1 MEQYKYYTDEVNTQ
15 ILLALLK
22 AHNIRRVIVSPG
34 ATNTALVGSMQHD
47 NFFEMYSCVDERSAA
62 YMACG
67 MAEESGEPVILS
79 CTGATSSRNYMPGLT
94 EAFYRKL
101 PILAVTSSMASN
113 RLGHLYAQF
122 TDRSTPPSDCVK
134 KSYLLQIVKDQEDYW
149 DCTVKTNDAILE
161 LTHGVSGPVHIN
173 LERSF
178 SNVFPVKELPKVTV
192 IKRFETIAAND
203 EIPQGRIGVFI
214 GQHKKMSVEESAT
227 IDDFCEKYDAVLLAD
242 KTSGYHGKCTSASA
256 LLATQEG
263 LEQDFSVFDLI
274 IHIGEI
280 SGDYYTIGNIRP
292 KEVWRVAPDGII
304 RDRFKKLTRVYQMDE
319 ITFFRSFSEKKSKK
333 SSINITNWEK
343 RYQFVKQNIPGIPFS
358 TIWIANFLAN
368 EIPAGSILYL
378 SILNVLRAW
387 NFFETDKS
395 IDTISN
401 VGGFG
406 IDGMTS
412 SLIGASLVNPQR
424 LCFGIT
430 GDLNFFYDLN
440 ALGNRHVGSNVRIL
454 LINNGHG
461 QEFRTYKH
469 AANLLGNET
478 EPYISAA
485 GHFGNKSAVLVKS
498 VAESL
503 GYKYLTASNKEDFM
517 NVYSEFVTSEQIN
530 SPIIFEVFTENDH
543 EHDSL
548 KLIRNIL
555 PKSVESKIKDTA
567 KSILGS
573 NGIKFV
579 KKIVGK

>member
-15 ILLALLK
+15 ILIALLK
-22 AHNIRRVIVSPG
+22 AHNIKRVIVSPG

-101 PILAVTSSMASN
+101 PILAVTSSMESN

-134 KSYLLQIVKDQEDYW
+134 KTYLIQSIKDQEDYW

-161 LTHGVSGPVHIN
+161 LTHGIPGPIHIN
-173 LERSF
+173 LERIY
-178 SNVFPVKELPKVTV
+178 SNVFPVKELPKATV

-203 EIPQGRIGVFI
+203 TIPQGRIGVFI
-214 GQHKKMSVEESAT
+214 GQHKKMTEEETT
-227 IDDFCEKYDAVLLAD
+227 IIDEFCVKYDAILLAD
-242 KTSGYHGKCTSASA
+242 KTSGYHGNYSYASA
-256 LLATQEG
+256 LLTTQEG
-263 LEQDFSVFDLI
+263 LDNNLVTFDLL

-280 SGDYYTIGNIRP
+280 SGEYYTLGSIKP
-292 KEVWRVAPDGII
+292 KEVWRVARDGII
-304 RDRFKKLTRVYQMDE
+304 RDRFRKLTRVYQMDE
-319 ITFFRSFSEKKSKK
+319 KTFFRCFSEKKTNESTKN
-333 SSINITNWEK
+333 INNWEK
-343 RYQFVKQNIPGIPFS
+343 RYAFVKQNIPDIPFS
-358 TIWIANFLAN
+358 TIWIAKVLAN
-368 EIPAGSILYL
+368 EIPSGSILYL

-387 NFFETDKS
+387 NFFETDKI
-395 IDTISN
+395 IDIVSN

-412 SLIGASLVNPQR
+412 SLIGASLINPQR

-469 AANLLGNET
+469 GANLLGNEV

-485 GHFGNKSAVLVKS
+485 GHFGNKSAVLVKNL
-498 VAESL
+498 AENL
-503 GYKYLTASNKEDFM
+503 GYKYITASDKKEFM
-517 NVYSEFVTSEQIN
+517 DIYPTFATSEQVD
-530 SPIIFEVFTENDH
+530 SPIIFEVFTENDN

-555 PKSVESKIKDTA
+555 PKTVESKIKDTA

>member
-47 NFFEMYSCVDERSAA
+47 SFFEMYSCVDERSAA

-67 MAEESGEPVILS
+67 MAEESGAPVILS

-101 PILAVTSSMASN
+101 PILAVTSSMESN

-134 KSYLLQIVKDQEDYW
+134 KSYLIQIVKDQEDYW
-149 DCTVKTNDAILE
+149 DCTVKANDAILE
-161 LTHGVSGPVHIN
+161 LTHGVPGPVHIN
-173 LERSF
+173 LERIY

-203 EIPQGRIGVFI
+203 VIPQGRIGVFI
-214 GQHKKMSVEESAT
+214 GQHKKMSVEESAI
-227 IDDFCEKYDAVLLAD
+227 IDDFCEKYDAVLFAD
-242 KTSGYHGKCTSASA
+242 KTSGYHGKYTSASA
-256 LLATQEG
+256 LLAAQEG
-263 LEQDFSVFDLI
+263 LEQDFTVFDLM

-280 SGDYYTIGNIRP
+280 SGDYYTLGGIRP

-304 RDRFKKLTRVYQMDE
+304 RDRFRKLTRVYQMDE
-319 ITFFRSFSEKKSKK
+319 MTFFRSFSSKK
-333 SSINITNWEK
+333 LAKSSLNIINWEK
-343 RYQFVKQNIPGIPFS
+343 RYQFVKQNIPEIPFS
-358 TIWIANFLAN
+358 TIWIAKVLAN
-368 EIPAGSILYL
+368 KIPTGSILYL

-387 NFFETDKS
+387 NFFETDNS

-412 SLIGASLVNPQR
+412 SLIGASLVNTQR

-440 ALGNRHVGSNVRIL
+440 ALGNRHVGTNVRIL

-469 AANLLGNET
+469 GANLLGNET

-485 GHFGNKSAVLVKS
+485 GHFGNKSAVLVKCF
-498 VAESL
+498 AESL
-503 GYKYLTASNKEDFM
+503 GYKYFTASNKEDFL
-517 NVYSEFVTSEQIN
+517 NVYSKFVTSEQIN
-530 SPIIFEVFTENDH
+530 CPIIFEVFTENDN

-567 KSILGS
+567 KNILGS